1 MLDPN
6 FPQMPDPMFPHIS
19 PGVCFPRYSLDYGA
33 MVLTAGEKYAGGLHI
48 QFVTRQ
54 GIKLDEVSLWVQGKP
69 GWEQRNHLDPNH
81 FDEGHPDCVRMPEIP
96 GCFNPY
102 PYKVFVW
109 ISPISPFCPFV
120 THTPFTP
127 FSPYLTDIIHSQVA
141 RRGGAAR
148 DAHAPAR
155 GSQTKEGDRSLS
167 DWQLSSAW
175 SCSRYH
181 AARWRTLLHA
191 PPVELA
197 SRGCES
203 LRLNLI

>member
-33 MVLTAGEKYAGGLHI
+33 MVLTAGEKFAGGLHI

-120 THTPFTP
+120 TPHSPHSPHISPTSFT
-127 FSPYLTDIIHSQVA
+127 HKSQGEEGLLA
-141 RRGGAAR
+141 MRTRLPEGAKPRRAIGLSQIGSSAALGAAAATMLLGGALFCMR
-148 DAHAPAR
+148 RP
-155 GSQTKEGDRSLS
+155 SSLP
-167 DWQLSSAW
+167 
-175 SCSRYH
+175 RE
-181 AARWRTLLHA
+181 AAR
-191 PPVELA
+191 V
-197 SRGCES
+197 
-203 LRLNLI
+203 